1 MLKFTLFKIPIS
13 VHWMFWLLAG
23 FLGGGLQAQSAP
35 DWHKV
40 LVFMLAVFAS
50 ILVHELGHALT
61 GLKFGAGQAQ
71 IQLHGMGGVA
81 QFGSGRMSRK
91 QRILMTM
98 AGPGA
103 SILLAIIFIFV
114 AVNMLKGSPFDSYP
128 KFLIAY
134 FVDVMVTINIFWS
147 IINLFPALPLD
158 GGQILRVAL
167 GPEKIKLTC
176 IVSFITLALLGTLL
190 WMKTRSLYNLM
201 VMLFL
206 GSYTWKLYQQIR
218 ER

>member
-23 FLGGGLQAQSAP
+23 FLGGGLQAQSAA

-50 ILVHELGHALT
+50 VIVHELGHALT
-61 GLKFGAGQAQ
+61 GCKFGAGQAQ

-81 QFGSGRMSRK
+81 QFGSGGLSRK

-103 SILLAIIFIFV
+103 SILLAIIFCFV
-114 AVNMLKGSPFDSYP
+114 AVNMPQGSQADSYP
-128 KFLIAY
+128 TFLLAY
-134 FVDVMVTINIFWS
+134 FVDVVVTINIFWA

-167 GPEKIKLTC
+167 GPKKIKLTC
-176 IVSFITLALLGTLL
+176 IVSFITLAVLGTILL
-190 WMKTRSLYNLM
+190 MKTRSIYNLM
-201 VMLFL
+201 VILLL
-206 GSYTWKLYQQIR
+206 GSYTWNLYQQIR
-218 ER
+218 EG